1 MISEECVEDI
11 SIKRPYFYTI
21 KEYAL
26 SSTIHG
32 IGYIFETNR
41 LIFERLL
48 WIIVL
53 IVAVLIGTLLSIY
66 TYKSWQDDPIL
77 TSVGT
82 TGFPIEKIEFPSITI
97 CGQGYINE
105 VVDAA
110 LYHQFK
116 EYLKIK
122 HKRPKRFS
130 ELASDELLQEGRSFL
145 IDMYP
150 GAKMLPN
157 ELVRIM
163 ASPNEEV
170 DKIIKTESIY
180 YPDTLIDNCA
190 SPDAQNESNVQI
202 TNRRKRYTTNKK
214 AEECPDD
221 SWWYNGYGSCVHYN
235 PNLGRKKWSEA
246 TSYCESLGDNIG
258 LFAVEDEGR
267 GYSTLW
273 DALHKEGKYI
283 F

>member
-1 MISEECVEDI
+1 MLPPFPHATESVQSLPFE
-11 SIKRPYFYTI
+11 
-21 KEYAL
+21 L
-26 SSTIHG
+26 SPKLR
-32 IGYIFETNR
+32 F
-41 LIFERLL
+41 
-48 WIIVL
+48 
-53 IVAVLIGTLLSIY
+53 LLSTVMIK
-66 TYKSWQDDPIL
+66 TYMNIL
-77 TSVGT
+77 YVFVHWILFQLKFFKTS
-82 TGFPIEKIEFPSITI
+82 
-97 CGQGYINE
+97 
-105 VVDAA
+105 
-110 LYHQFK
+110 
-116 EYLKIK
+116 YLC
-122 HKRPKRFS
+122 
-130 ELASDELLQEGRSFL
+130 L
-145 IDMYP
+145 
-150 GAKMLPN
+150 LPN
-157 ELVRIM
+157 PDPSPDPSPEP
-163 ASPNEEV
+163 SPNEEV

-202 TNRRKRYTTNKK
+202 TNRRKRYTANKK

-283 F
+283 FWFLIIDISWYDKELFYY